1 MRIFGLDFTSSPS
14 FRKPITCA
22 ICTLQDTCLYVNTC
36 QNLPNFAD
44 FEAFLRLPG
53 PWIAALDFPF
63 GQPAKLITDLNWPAS
78 WQSYI
83 SHIASLGKTGFE
95 ATLATY
101 ITQQAS
107 GDKLHLRTTDTLAG
121 ARSPMMLHR
130 VPVAKMFFQG
140 TPRLLAS
147 GVSILPCHPTAD
159 DRIVLEGY
167 PALVARKWIGKQS
180 YKSDER
186 SKQTLDKE
194 HARRTIVEG
203 LLSHE
208 LTAHYGLTLKIST
221 EIADMLVY
229 DPMADSLDAPLCA
242 IQAAWAYRQRD
253 NGYGIPV
260 QCDSN
265 EGWIVDPTTLGLSQ
279 AH

>member
-1 MRIFGLDFTSSPS
+1 MKILGLDFTSSPS
-14 FRKPITCA
+14 RRKPITCA
-22 ICTLQDTCLYVNTC
+22 ICTLQDTCLSMYTS
-36 QNLPNFAD
+36 QNMPSFAD

-63 GQPAKLITDLNWPAS
+63 GLPTKLIANLNWPAS

-101 ITQQAS
+101 IAQRVS
-107 GDKLHLRTTDTLAG
+107 GDKLHLRTTDILAG

-140 TPRLLAS
+140 TPYLLAS

-167 PALVARKWIGKQS
+167 PALVARKWLGKQS

-194 HARRTIVEG
+194 HVRRTLVHG
-203 LLSHE
+203 LRSQE
-208 LTAHYGLTLKIST
+208 LTTYYGLTLNISN
-221 EIADMLVY
+221 EMADMLVH
-229 DPMADSLDAPLCA
+229 DPMADSLDALLCA
-242 IQAAWAYRQRD
+242 IQAAWAYRQRN
-253 NGYGIPV
+253 NGYGISV

-265 EGWIVDPTTLGLSQ
+265 EGWIIDPTILGLSQ